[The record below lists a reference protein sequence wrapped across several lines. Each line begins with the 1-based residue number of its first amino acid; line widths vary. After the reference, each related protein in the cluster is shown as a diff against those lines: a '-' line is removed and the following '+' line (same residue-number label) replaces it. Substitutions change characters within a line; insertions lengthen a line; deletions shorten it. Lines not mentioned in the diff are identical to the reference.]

1 MTYTKS
7 HCSQP
12 RRFISA
18 REMGKKS
25 RSIGIP
31 LCVDRPSIA
40 DRAKNVDRPG
50 DGGMWEKCMICGGGI
65 RPLPDRVGAEP
76 HGAPYS
82 GKDGAVRRLL
92 DGEAEKAKQQLYCKP
107 CMDQRNCP
115 GQWPGQ
121 LYERVK
127 VRRKKKRGDEFE
139 RTGAA
144 RWLLLFTPG
153 VRLD

>member
-1 MTYTKS
+1 MT
-7 HCSQP
+7 HFVLLGFQIELIVFLGCN
-12 RRFISA
+12 
-18 REMGKKS
+18 
-25 RSIGIP
+25 
-31 LCVDRPSIA
+31 L
-40 DRAKNVDRPG
+40 
-50 DGGMWEKCMICGGGI
+50 DGH
-65 RPLPDRVGAEP
+65 A
-76 HGAPYS
+76 
-82 GKDGAVRRLL
+82 LL